1 MGCICKKNQLTSWV
15 FASYLL
21 LSLGGYDIKDLNV
34 GWLRERIGVVGQEP
48 VLFGCTIAEN
58 IRFGRDNVT
67 DDDLKK
73 ACQEANAYDFIAK
86 LPKKFNTSVGKWI

>member
-1 MGCICKKNQLTSWV
+1 MNGP
-15 FASYLL
+15 
-21 LSLGGYDIKDLNV
+21 
-34 GWLRERIGVVGQEP
+34 QEP

-73 ACQEANAYDFIAK
+73 ACQEANAYDFIHDKDLFPDVYETLVGERGVK
-86 LPKKFNTSVGKWI
+86 LSGG

>member
-1 MGCICKKNQLTSWV
+1 MYLQKNHLTSWV

-86 LPKKFNTSVGKWI
+86 LPKKFNTSVGKWIKI